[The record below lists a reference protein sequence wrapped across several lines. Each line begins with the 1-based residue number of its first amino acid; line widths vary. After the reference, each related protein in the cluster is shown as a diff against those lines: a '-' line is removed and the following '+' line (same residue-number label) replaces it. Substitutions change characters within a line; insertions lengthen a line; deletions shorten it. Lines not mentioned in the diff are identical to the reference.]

1 MESRPTQDD
10 ESNKK
15 LPYRGRSCVNDLQ
28 VRLDGQEVVI
38 LDGAMGTEL
47 ERRGAP
53 MDAVAWDAAALATH
67 PDLVREV
74 HEEYIEAGADVITT
88 NTFATARHVLE
99 PAGMGDQFRLFNSRA
114 VTLAREAR
122 ENVAEGPVYIA
133 GSISTMSA
141 RIDQSYKPRAGVAR
155 DNYQVQA
162 EILAESGVD
171 LIVLEM
177 LRDLEHSSYA
187 VEAAVATGLPVWL
200 GFSCKT
206 TDDGTVMLLEG
217 NDTLAEALA
226 HLPPLGASLVAIMHT
241 LTEDTPPALRE
252 VNSHWSGPVGAYPHS
267 GKFIMPNWQFVDI
280 ISPEDFT
287 KLAQGWMEMGVRLI
301 GGCCGIGPEHIRL
314 LKETL
319 SKR

>member
-1 MESRPTQDD
+1 M
-10 ESNKK
+10 
-15 LPYRGRSCVNDLQ
+15 NDAQ
-28 VRLDGQEVVI
+28 ERLDAGEIVI

-47 ERRGAP
+47 ERRGVP
-53 MDAVAWDAAALATH
+53 MDDVAWDAAALATH
-67 PDLVREV
+67 PDVVREV
-74 HEEYIEAGADVITT
+74 HEDYIEAGAEVITT

-99 PAGMGDQFRLFNSRA
+99 PAGLGDRFRSLNTRA

-122 ENVAEGPVYIA
+122 ENVAEGPVSIA

-141 RIDQSYKPRAGVAR
+141 RTDQSYKPRAEVAR

-177 LRDLEHSSYA
+177 LRDLEHASYA
-187 VEAAVATGLPVWL
+187 VEAAVATGLPVWV

-206 TDDGTVMLLEG
+206 TGEGTVVLLEG
-217 NDTLAEALA
+217 NNTLAEALA
-226 HLPPLGASLVAIMHT
+226 HIPPLGASLVAVMHT
-241 LTEDTPPALRE
+241 LTEDTLPALRE
-252 VNSHWSGPVGAYPHS
+252 VTRRWSGPVGAYPHS
-267 GKFIMPNWQFVDI
+267 GEFIMPNWQFVDI

-287 KLAQGWMEMGVRLI
+287 KQAQGWTGMGVQLV

-314 LKETL
+314 LKERL
-319 SKR
+319 PKPSS